1 MKKVDLILKEVL
13 ANINP
18 PKEDIGSINRFL
30 KELIPELEKGIK
42 SLRID
47 ASVFVG
53 GSFAKGT
60 MIKKGRY
67 DVDVFIRFNGK
78 YRGKD
83 ISKLANEII
92 KKTKRKFSVVHGS
105 RDYFHMEAEDN
116 FYMEIIPVINTKN
129 AKEAE
134 NITDLSYFHVGYI
147 RKKIKNKK
155 ILDEIK
161 IAKAF
166 LHACRCYGAESYI
179 RGFSG
184 YAVELLLCHYKTF
197 PNFAKNIVKI
207 KEKQII
213 DLEKLYK
220 NRTEI
225 MMNMNGAKTISPII
239 VIDPTYKERNALAA
253 LSDETFER
261 AKKACREFIKKPAI
275 ESFEMKKPDLEKI
288 KKNAERKGIGF
299 ALIEIETDKQEGDIA
314 GSKLVKF
321 YNHLSK
327 ELKKHYKIINEGF
340 EYDGKQEAEIFF
352 AGKTKGEYVITGP
365 DAKDQKNRDAFELK
379 HENVFVKG
387 KKVYARESCDEKI
400 GEFIAEWKIKNSEK
414 VNEMNITNLEIKD
427 QI

>member
-1 MKKVDLILKEVL
+1 MKADSVLKEVL
-13 ANINP
+13 LSINP
-18 PKEDIGSINRFL
+18 PKEDVKSINVFL
-30 KELIPELEKGIK
+30 KEFIPELERGIK

-53 GSFAKGT
+53 GSYAKGT

-83 ISKLANEII
+83 ISKLAKEALS
-92 KKTKRKFSVVHGS
+92 KTKRKFSVVHGS
-105 RDYFHMEAEDN
+105 RDYFHMDVEDN
-116 FYMEIIPVINTKN
+116 FYIEIIPVINTKN

-184 YAVELLLCHYKTF
+184 YAVELLICHYKTF
-197 PNFAKNIVKI
+197 MNFAKSLAKI
-207 KEKQII
+207 SEKTII
-213 DLEKLYK
+213 DIEKLYK
-220 NRTEI
+220 NKTEI
-225 MMNMNGAKTISPII
+225 MMNMNGAKIESPII

-253 LSDETFER
+253 LSEETFE
-261 AKKACREFIKKPAI
+261 KAREACKEFLKKPSR
-275 ESFEMKKPDLEKI
+275 ENFEMKKIDLEKI
-288 KKNAERKGIGF
+288 KKSAEKRGTGF
-299 ALIEIETDKQEGDIA
+299 CVVEIKTDKQEGDIA

-321 YNHLSK
+321 YNHLAEELEKYYRISSK
-327 ELKKHYKIINEGF
+327 GF
-340 EYDGKQEAEIFF
+340 EYNGKQEAEIFF
-352 AGKTKGEYVITGP
+352 AGKTKGEYIITGP
-365 DAKDQKNRDAFELK
+365 NAKDQKNRDAFESR
-379 HENVFVKG
+379 HESVFVKG
-387 KKVYARESCDEKI
+387 NRIYAREICDDKI
-400 GEFIAEWKIKNSEK
+400 GEFIAEWKIKNAEK
-414 VNEMNITNLEIKD
+414 IEEMSITELEIKD